1 MTHEEFSAL
10 KVGDRVSVTI
20 TGTITRKSALGKGE
34 PFAFVK
40 ADDRAAQLTA
50 WAGVITPISM
60 HAWAGRGVT
69 GLNTGEAEARES
81 NSAA

>member
-20 TGTITRKSALGKGE
+20 TGVVTRKSAPGSGE

-40 ADDRAAQLTA
+40 ADDKAAQLTA

-60 HAWAGRGVT
+60 HAWSEAGRGVT
-69 GLNTGEAEARES
+69 GMKTGDSES
-81 NSAA
+81 